1 MPGFGPWTLDE
12 QLLRQARDAGRLTL
26 WEFEFYND
34 NYGKWTVS
42 EKEQPIK
49 RCIEQMT
56 LPNPWF
62 VQENVLQKM
71 VRRKSITRG
80 EMQFYL
86 YNTPSRRVTVKQ
98 GTIKWKIEDIVQ
110 PMDKV

>member
-1 MPGFGPWTLDE
+1 MPDYGPWTLDE
-12 QLLRQARDAGRLTL
+12 QLLRQAREAGRLTP

-34 NYGKWTVS
+34 HYGKCTVS

-62 VQENVLQKM
+62 VQENVLRKM
-71 VRRKSITRG
+71 VERKSITHW

-86 YNTPSRRVTVKQ
+86 SNAPSRRVTVKQ
-98 GTIKWKIEDIVQ
+98 GAIKWRIEDSVQ